1 MAAGLERVAAN
12 GHIFSA
18 TIVRMQHP
26 VFPLSIIMR
35 RVPVAN
41 RWISEKWDVAAV
53 APDARHDAIDCTVQ
67 EVDSWLWRGFA
78 LDLHPSEAEGYYL
91 NLSAPDPR
99 VFVMWRL
106 EPWEGVETAR
116 PWVTTISYHEAARMM
131 DAGETV
137 DSVPMPA
144 EVRAWV
150 EPWVAANYRPEPR
163 RKQRRNESF
172 WREDEAGESSPER
185 TRER

>member
-1 MAAGLERVAAN
+1 
-12 GHIFSA
+12 
-18 TIVRMQHP
+18 
-26 VFPLSIIMR
+26 
-35 RVPVAN
+35 
-41 RWISEKWDVAAV
+41 
-53 APDARHDAIDCTVQ
+53 
-67 EVDSWLWRGFA
+67 
-78 LDLHPSEAEGYYL
+78 
-91 NLSAPDPR
+91 
-99 VFVMWRL
+99 MWRL
-106 EPWEGVETAR
+106 EPWAGVETAR

-172 WREDEAGESSPER
+172 WREGEAGESSPER
-185 TRER
+185 TRDR

>member
-67 EVDSWLWRGFA
+67 GVDSWLWRGFA

-106 EPWEGVETAR
+106 EPWEAVETAP
-116 PWVTTISYHEAARMM
+116 PWVT
-131 DAGETV
+131 D
-137 DSVPMPA
+137 
-144 EVRAWV
+144 
-150 EPWVAANYRPEPR
+150 NYRPEPR

-172 WREDEAGESSPER
+172 WREGEGGESSPER
-185 TRER
+185 TRNR